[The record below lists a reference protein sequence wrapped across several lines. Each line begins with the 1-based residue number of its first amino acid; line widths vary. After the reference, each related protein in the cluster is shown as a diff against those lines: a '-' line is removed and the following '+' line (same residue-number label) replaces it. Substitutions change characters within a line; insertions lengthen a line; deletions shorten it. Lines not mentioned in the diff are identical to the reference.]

1 MKREDVRKAVIVALA
16 ADDTLGEL
24 LVLKGGNALGIVH
37 QIGDRASLDVDYS
50 IEGDIDDPE
59 AVRLRVERAL
69 NAEFMRRGYHVF
81 DVKLKAKPNLHGRE
95 NMRPTWG
102 GWAVEF
108 KLVTHEDWHKY
119 AAKPLKRTHVALELD
134 GDKKAFQIDISK
146 YEYVKEAEVVDFEGY
161 SLRVYS
167 LSMIVFEKLR
177 ALCQQLPE
185 YRVVA
190 HPRPRP
196 RDFVDIQ
203 AILAH
208 HQAEVL
214 AQSVLLAPVFGAK
227 DVPPAYLRK
236 LLEPAQRDFHAAAWV
251 QVQQQLPNARSFE
264 FYYSVVTE
272 FIEKLEALGVVEPPT
287 R

>member
-1 MKREDVRKAVIVALA
+1 MKREEVRKTVIVALA

-50 IEGDIDDPE
+50 IEGDLDDPE
-59 AVRLRVERAL
+59 AVRQRIESAL

-81 DVKLKAKPNLHGRE
+81 DVKLAARPNLQGRE
-95 NMRPTWG
+95 NLRPTWG

-108 KLVTHEDWHKY
+108 KLVTRDDWNRY
-119 AAKPLKRTHVALELD
+119 ATKPVKRAHVALDLD

-146 YEYVKEAEVVDFEGY
+146 YEYVEEAEVVDFEGY

-185 YRVVA
+185 YRIVA

-203 AILAH
+203 AVLSH

-214 AQSVLLAPVFGAK
+214 TRSTLLGSVFGAK
-227 DVPPAYLRK
+227 DVPTSYLRK
-236 LLEPAQRDFHAAAWV
+236 LLEPAQRDFHASAWV
-251 QVQQQLPNARSFE
+251 QVAQQLPNAHSFD
-264 FYYSVVTE
+264 FYYEAVTQLVG
-272 FIEKLEALGVVEPPT
+272 KLEALGVVEPPA
-287 R
+287 